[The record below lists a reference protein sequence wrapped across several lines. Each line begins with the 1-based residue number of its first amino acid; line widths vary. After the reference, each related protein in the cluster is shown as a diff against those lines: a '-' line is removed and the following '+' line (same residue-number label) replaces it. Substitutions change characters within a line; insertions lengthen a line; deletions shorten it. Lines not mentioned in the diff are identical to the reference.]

1 MFILPQRPPRDQ
13 FQSHVKSLPTKTKCA
28 GGTKVT
34 KESIKMGSELMAN
47 FKMCFE
53 LEVIDT
59 LGS

>member
-13 FQSHVKSLPTKTKCA
+13 FQSHVKSLPTKTKFA

-47 FKMCFE
+47 FIYLFILKIYLF
-53 LEVIDT
+53 
-59 LGS
+59 